1 MHNDGH
7 NKLKANGQ
15 TDRKV
20 HIVVADIARI
30 KINSYFAIKLNFD
43 YSNLYLNLSPLV
55 AHICHGLKQKQTNT
69 FLLIFV
75 VLS

>member
-20 HIVVADIARI
+20 HIVVADI
-30 KINSYFAIKLNFD
+30 
-43 YSNLYLNLSPLV
+43 
-55 AHICHGLKQKQTNT
+55 
-69 FLLIFV
+69 
-75 VLS
+75 